1 MRASHVGAGEIM
13 KQKFAQRVSLV
24 LNPLFVLAI
33 AIALVSVKASG
44 AGVWTA
50 ALVVFVFG
58 ALVPLCVVWHMLRR
72 GAIGEV
78 FIPHR
83 AERPRPLFS
92 FAMSAWLGAGVLYVM
107 DAPQALNALML
118 CVAIL
123 SVIALL
129 VTMRWKISLHAL
141 GIWAA
146 CAAVIALYGNSG
158 WLAVVPAGMASW
170 ARYALR
176 VHSLPQILAGS
187 IVGAGTA
194 FFIFANA

>member
-1 MRASHVGAGEIM
+1 M

-44 AGVWTA
+44 AGVWPA

-58 ALVPLCVVWHMLRR
+58 ALVPLCVLWHMLRR

-92 FAMSAWLGAGVLYVM
+92 FAMSAWLGAGVLCVM

-118 CVAIL
+118 CVASL

-146 CAAVIALYGNSG
+146 CAAVIALYGSSG
-158 WLAVVPAGMASW
+158 WLAIVPAGMASW